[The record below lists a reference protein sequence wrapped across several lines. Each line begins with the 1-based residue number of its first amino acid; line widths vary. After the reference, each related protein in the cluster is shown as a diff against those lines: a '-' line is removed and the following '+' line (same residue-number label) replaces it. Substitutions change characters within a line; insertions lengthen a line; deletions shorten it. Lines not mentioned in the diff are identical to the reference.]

1 MRDVKDR
8 RHLPIHCHEAMTRD
22 RAQASA
28 RWAAAAVAFVCALGA
43 VLLTLLPAAALATP
57 AAQDLE
63 SLQAQAKQA
72 RAAVARLDLA
82 SQIAIEKYNVAR
94 SELDDLNVRLIETR
108 RDLSR
113 AQLQLDVARSVL
125 GERMADIYKNG
136 GVSVLDVVLGARDF
150 TEIDTQID
158 YFRQISQADEDTVTG
173 IEALTQRVGKLA
185 DQVEK
190 DRAAALTREM
200 GLREKRADVEDQ
212 LAQRRTLLADL
223 DARVKELIERQ
234 AHLARERRGTVS
246 LDLIGE
252 LAHPLGERLDARDG
266 VFVRLADLPE
276 VVDLRVDLGEVP
288 GAQHHVE
295 HAQAAVLVDVGHAL
309 AEHRAGHV
317 ELELSAREVAARLDE
332 PHVEVVELRARHV
345 VLLDGDLGGEIQA
358 RDFGARLLRLGLQRR
373 EVLGSGGREGRGGKE
388 REEYRAQR
396 AGKRDRRRGP
406 TRARLCSVSYHGL
419 MTVYRKM
426 SPVLYVAYGAQP
438 CLDTL
443 QSRRPGYTIRC
454 PVTSRGGAVR

>member
-1 MRDVKDR
+1 
-8 RHLPIHCHEAMTRD
+8 MTRD

-234 AHLARERRGTVS
+234 A
-246 LDLIGE
+246 
-252 LAHPLGERLDARDG
+252 RLDAAASQ
-266 VFVRLADLPE
+266 RLADAAG
-276 VVDLRVDLGEVP
+276 VDIESINGSAAQIALVKETMKYLGIPYVWA
-288 GAQHHVE
+288 GAT
-295 HAQAAVLVDVGHAL
+295 
-309 AEHRAGHV
+309 
-317 ELELSAREVAARLDE
+317 
-332 PHVEVVELRARHV
+332 P
-345 VLLDGDLGGEIQA
+345 LGGF
-358 RDFGARLLRLGLQRR
+358 DCSGL
-373 EVLGSGGREGRGGKE
+373 
-388 REEYRAQR
+388 
-396 AGKRDRRRGP
+396 
-406 TRARLCSVSYHGL
+406 
-419 MTVYRKM
+419 
-426 SPVLYVAYGAQP
+426 VLYVYAKFGVSFPHGATMQAHMGTP
-438 CLDTL
+438 VPFGQMEPADLVFFGDPSFYHHVGIYIGNGLFIEAPRTGDVVKVSQLAGRGSTL
-443 QSRRPGYTIRC
+443 ACRYPIRL
-454 PVTSRGGAVR
+454 P

>member
-1 MRDVKDR
+1 
-8 RHLPIHCHEAMTRD
+8 MTRD

-28 RWAAAAVAFVCALGA
+28 CRTAAAVAFACALGA
-43 VLLTLLPAAALATP
+43 ALLTLLPAAALATP

-234 AHLARERRGTVS
+234 A
-246 LDLIGE
+246 
-252 LAHPLGERLDARDG
+252 RLDAAASQ
-266 VFVRLADLPE
+266 RLADAAG
-276 VVDLRVDLGEVP
+276 VDIESINGSAAQIALVKETMKYLGIPYVWA
-288 GAQHHVE
+288 GAT
-295 HAQAAVLVDVGHAL
+295 
-309 AEHRAGHV
+309 
-317 ELELSAREVAARLDE
+317 
-332 PHVEVVELRARHV
+332 P
-345 VLLDGDLGGEIQA
+345 
-358 RDFGARLLRLGLQRR
+358 
-373 EVLGSGGREGRGGKE
+373 SGGF
-388 REEYRAQR
+388 
-396 AGKRDRRRGP
+396 D
-406 TRARLCSVSYHGL
+406 CSGL
-419 MTVYRKM
+419 
-426 SPVLYVAYGAQP
+426 VLYVYAKFGVSFPHGATMQAHMGTP
-438 CLDTL
+438 VPFGQMEPADLVFFGDPSFYHHVGIYIGNGLFIEAPRTGDVVKVSQLAGRGSTL
-443 QSRRPGYTIRC
+443 ACRYPIRL
-454 PVTSRGGAVR
+454 P

>member
-1 MRDVKDR
+1 M
-8 RHLPIHCHEAMTRD
+8 IRD

-28 RWAAAAVAFVCALGA
+28 RRAAAAVAFACALGA

-72 RAAVARLDLA
+72 RAEVARLDLA

-200 GLREKRADVEDQ
+200 DLREKRADVEDQ
-212 LAQRRTLLADL
+212 LAQRRALLADL

-234 AHLARERRGTVS
+234 A
-246 LDLIGE
+246 
-252 LAHPLGERLDARDG
+252 RLDAAASQ
-266 VFVRLADLPE
+266 RLADAAG
-276 VVDLRVDLGEVP
+276 VDIESINGSAAQIALVKETMKYLGIPYVWA
-288 GAQHHVE
+288 GAT
-295 HAQAAVLVDVGHAL
+295 
-309 AEHRAGHV
+309 
-317 ELELSAREVAARLDE
+317 
-332 PHVEVVELRARHV
+332 P
-345 VLLDGDLGGEIQA
+345 
-358 RDFGARLLRLGLQRR
+358 
-373 EVLGSGGREGRGGKE
+373 SGGF
-388 REEYRAQR
+388 
-396 AGKRDRRRGP
+396 D
-406 TRARLCSVSYHGL
+406 CSGL
-419 MTVYRKM
+419 
-426 SPVLYVAYGAQP
+426 VLYVYAKFGVSFPHGATMQAHMGTP
-438 CLDTL
+438 VPFGQMEPADLVFFGDPSFYHHVGIYIGNGLFIEAPHTGDVVKVSQLAGRGSTL
-443 QSRRPGYTIRC
+443 ACRYPIRL
-454 PVTSRGGAVR
+454 P

>member
-1 MRDVKDR
+1 MRDVKGR
-8 RHLPIHCHEAMTRD
+8 RHLPIHCREAMIRD

-28 RWAAAAVAFVCALGA
+28 RWAAAAVAFACALGA

-72 RAAVARLDLA
+72 RAEVARLDYA

-136 GVSVLDVVLGARDF
+136 GLSVLDVVLGAWDF

-185 DQVEK
+185 DQVER

-200 GLREKRADVEDQ
+200 GLREKRADVENQ
-212 LAQRRTLLADL
+212 LAERRALLADL

-234 AHLARERRGTVS
+234 A
-246 LDLIGE
+246 
-252 LAHPLGERLDARDG
+252 RLDAAASQ
-266 VFVRLADLPE
+266 RLADAAG
-276 VVDLRVDLGEVP
+276 VDIESINGSAAQIALVKETMQYLGIPYVWA
-288 GAQHHVE
+288 GAT
-295 HAQAAVLVDVGHAL
+295 
-309 AEHRAGHV
+309 
-317 ELELSAREVAARLDE
+317 
-332 PHVEVVELRARHV
+332 P
-345 VLLDGDLGGEIQA
+345 
-358 RDFGARLLRLGLQRR
+358 
-373 EVLGSGGREGRGGKE
+373 SGGF
-388 REEYRAQR
+388 
-396 AGKRDRRRGP
+396 D
-406 TRARLCSVSYHGL
+406 CSGL
-419 MTVYRKM
+419 
-426 SPVLYVAYGAQP
+426 VLYVFRQHGV
-438 CLDTL
+438 TL
-443 QSRRPGYTIRC
+443 PHYSGSQFAMGEPVTPTELRPGDTVFFGT
-454 PVTSRGGAVR
+454 PVYHIGIYAGGGYFVHAPRTGDVVKLSRLAERKDYAGARRYAWTLRTDPIL

>member
-1 MRDVKDR
+1 
-8 RHLPIHCHEAMTRD
+8 MTRD

-113 AQLQLDVARSVL
+113 AQLQLDVAHSVL
-125 GERMADIYKNG
+125 GQRMADIYKNG
-136 GVSVLDVVLGARDF
+136 GVSVFDVVLGARDF

-234 AHLARERRGTVS
+234 A
-246 LDLIGE
+246 
-252 LAHPLGERLDARDG
+252 RLDAAASQ
-266 VFVRLADLPE
+266 RLADAAG
-276 VVDLRVDLGEVP
+276 VDIESINGSAAQIALVKETMKYLGIPYVWA
-288 GAQHHVE
+288 GAT
-295 HAQAAVLVDVGHAL
+295 
-309 AEHRAGHV
+309 
-317 ELELSAREVAARLDE
+317 
-332 PHVEVVELRARHV
+332 P
-345 VLLDGDLGGEIQA
+345 LGGF
-358 RDFGARLLRLGLQRR
+358 DCSGL
-373 EVLGSGGREGRGGKE
+373 
-388 REEYRAQR
+388 
-396 AGKRDRRRGP
+396 
-406 TRARLCSVSYHGL
+406 
-419 MTVYRKM
+419 
-426 SPVLYVAYGAQP
+426 VLYVYAKFGVSFPHGATMQAHMGTP
-438 CLDTL
+438 LPFGQMEPADLVFFGDPSFYHHVGIYIGNGLFIEAPHTGDVVKVSQLAGRGSTL
-443 QSRRPGYTIRC
+443 ACRYPIRL
-454 PVTSRGGAVR
+454 P